1 MKVGNGGGHMNKKCL
16 LIAITIITA
25 LLLVSCGDKKSPFST
40 ENVKKYVE
48 KMKKKQTY
56 SDEKT
61 KKALKSIFPKM
72 KLN

>member
-1 MKVGNGGGHMNKKCL
+1 MTKKYL
-16 LIAITIITA
+16 LIIVAIITA
-25 LLLVSCGDKKSPFST
+25 LIFVSCGNKKSPYST
-40 ENVKKYVE
+40 ENIKKYVE
-48 KMKKKQTY
+48 KMKKNQTY